1 MEATFYKVG
10 IYGLA
15 KRNSHD
21 RVDRLQQK
29 PSSSSIR
36 KVFLLCCCAVVAMW
50 LLGFFLHEMAFGL
63 LSIFVPLYVTSSVVG
78 GSLVDVGLMVS
89 LATFVAIPFSYFWG
103 YICDRTGR
111 YKPFIL
117 LSFSVLSILLY
128 LFSSTTNIMM
138 LMVIYSL
145 VAVFHVAHDTP
156 KNVLIAE
163 WHSREEWEKSFAS
176 YELLTELGVLIG
188 LVLGFVM
195 SLYGLS
201 GSLILLLCS
210 ALNIIAFVSSAVFV
224 VDPPVIL
231 ERGLAGMERTLSY
244 AQRGITMML
253 KSPEGQAITERLKSE
268 NATAYYI
275 GLILFSLASATFFTP
290 IPVFFSQN
298 LALASSVVFAVFIM
312 NAAGGCSGYYYVRRK
327 AQTELSGEKRTV
339 TNIALIRSL
348 LAFSLIMPIVYFSTL
363 TSALAVAM
371 LVLMGFAYSVFLIST
386 LSISMEVL
394 PQGKAGLF
402 NVLIGVGG
410 AVGCLIGPLIANS
423 YGFLYVFLMASIIF
437 FLSHFAFR
445 IFRQ

>member
-1 MEATFYKVG
+1 
-10 IYGLA
+10 
-15 KRNSHD
+15 
-21 RVDRLQQK
+21 
-29 PSSSSIR
+29 
-36 KVFLLCCCAVVAMW
+36 MW

-63 LSIFVPLYVTSSVVG
+63 LSIFVPLYVASSIVG

-103 YICDRTGR
+103 YICDKTGR

-117 LSFSVLSILLY
+117 LSFSTLSILLY
-128 LFSSTTNIMM
+128 LFSSTTNITV
-138 LMVIYSL
+138 LMAIYAL

-163 WHSREEWEKSFAS
+163 WHSREEWERSFAS
-176 YELLTELGVLIG
+176 YELLTELGALIG

-201 GSLILLLCS
+201 GSVILLLCS
-210 ALNIIAFVSSAVFV
+210 VLNIIAFLASAVFV
-224 VDPPVIL
+224 VDPPIIL

-244 AQRGITMML
+244 AQRGITLML
-253 KSPEGQAITERLKSE
+253 KSAEGEAITERLKSE

-275 GLILFSLASATFFTP
+275 GLILFSLASGTFFTP
-290 IPVFFSQN
+290 LPIFFSKN

-312 NAAGGCSGYYYVRRK
+312 NAAGGCFGYYYVRGK
-327 AQTELSGEKRTV
+327 NQTELSGEKHTV

-348 LAFSLIMPIVYFSTL
+348 LAFSLIMAVVYFSML
-363 TSALAVAM
+363 TTALAVAM
-371 LVLMGFAYSVFLIST
+371 LVLMGFAYAVFLINT

-410 AVGCLIGPLIANS
+410 AVGCLIGPLVAGT
-423 YGFLYVFLMASIIF
+423 YGFFYVFLTAGIIF
-437 FLSHFAFR
+437 LLSHLAFR
-445 IFRQ
+445 IFAQ